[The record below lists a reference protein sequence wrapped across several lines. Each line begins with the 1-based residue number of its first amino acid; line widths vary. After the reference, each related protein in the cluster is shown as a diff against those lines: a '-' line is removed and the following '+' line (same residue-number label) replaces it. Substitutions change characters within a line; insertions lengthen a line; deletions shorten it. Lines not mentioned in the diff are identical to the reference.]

1 MRCVKLHWWIILIA
15 LVLAAGAAG
24 AWFVLRPPP
33 LIAPPLPDDP
43 GQMDPLIYQLI
54 DRLLIQV
61 RQGPRDPEAWYELG
75 TAYHAHRLTEQAKA
89 CYEQAATLDDGEPR
103 YLYQLAR
110 VHAFLGGYDDAIAL
124 ADRVISLN
132 DGYSPAHWRRAQW
145 LVEIGRLDEA
155 EQSYRRALAID
166 PQAAV
171 AVHGLG
177 GLLLQRQQFEEVA
190 GLIER
195 HLAERPREPW
205 MDQLLGTASIGL
217 GRTEEGR
224 RLMLGAQDIKP
235 PRSDDE
241 WGAEVARRRTGYG
254 NITQRARALIG
265 AGRADLA
272 VEQLE
277 PLMAW
282 HADDPRFINLL
293 ASALSALGKLDD
305 AILVYERSAAVQPE
319 QYTAHLNL
327 SYRYEQK
334 RDLAKAM
341 YHVDRAL
348 ANDPRRTEAMV
359 QKGRLLIFAQ
369 DFTAAVE
376 ILERAIAMGA
386 DQPQNLV
393 TLGQVLDR
401 LGRPLEAMGLFERAL
416 AINPEF
422 GSAHTGMALALAS
435 LGEPERAWE
444 SLARARALIPDDPF
458 LDQAAKLIEQ
468 RTAAPSPAPTA
479 SSPEDATP

>member
-1 MRCVKLHWWIILIA
+1 MRPNWWIILTA
-15 LVLAAGAAG
+15 LVLATGVVG
-24 AWFVLRPPP
+24 AWVVLRPPP
-33 LIAPPLPDDP
+33 IIAPPLPENP
-43 GQMDPLIYQLI
+43 GAMDPLIRQLI
-54 DRLLIQV
+54 DRSVTEVQQ
-61 RQGPRDPEAWYELG
+61 RPRDPQAWYELG
-75 TAYHAHRLTEQAKA
+75 AAYHAHRLTEQAKA
-89 CYEQAATLDDGEPR
+89 CYEQAAALDDVEPR

-110 VHAFLGGYDDAIAL
+110 VRAFLGEYDDAIGL
-124 ADRVISLN
+124 ADRVISLA

-145 LVEIGRLDEA
+145 LGETGRLDEA

-190 GLIER
+190 MLIER

-205 MDQLLGTASIGL
+205 MDQLLGAASIGL

-224 RLMLGAQDIKP
+224 RLMLGTQDIKP

-241 WGAEVARRRTGYG
+241 WGAQVARRRTGYG
-254 NITQRARALIG
+254 NITKRARALIG

-272 VEQLE
+272 VQQLE
-277 PLMAW
+277 PLMAR
-282 HADDPRFINLL
+282 HAEDPRVINLL

-305 AILVYERSAAVQPE
+305 AIRLYQRSVALQPD

-327 SYRYEQK
+327 SYRYDK
-334 RDLAKAM
+334 RRDLAKAM
-341 YHVDRAL
+341 DHADRAI

-359 QKGRLLIFAQ
+359 QKGRLLIFVQ
-369 DFTAAVE
+369 DFAPAAE
-376 ILERAIAMGA
+376 MLERAIAMGA

-401 LGRPLEAMGLFERAL
+401 LGRPLDAMGRFERAL
-416 AINPEF
+416 AIDPEF
-422 GSAHTGMALALAS
+422 GSAHTGIALALAS
-435 LGEPERAWE
+435 LGEPDRAWE
-444 SLARARALIPDDPF
+444 SLTRARALIPDDPF

-468 RTAAPSPAPTA
+468 RTGAMPPAAL
-479 SSPEDATP
+479 SPEDANP